1 MANVEQGGHG
11 MALHIKD
18 IKDRMGFA
26 SLGFAPSVFHFGHAA
41 LGLIL
46 ALCGGRL
53 YSMHDFNKG
62 HLPL

>member
-1 MANVEQGGHG
+1 

-26 SLGFAPSVFHFGHAA
+26 SLGFAPSVFHFGHAS